1 MLTKDEPEE
10 EDQIFEGNEYILRKH
25 GESLNVTPD
34 IIYIESKDYFK
45 EIREMFKKAEILID
59 LGAK

>member
-25 GESLNVTPD
+25 GESLNVTPEND
-34 IIYIESKDYFK
+34 
-45 EIREMFKKAEILID
+45 
-59 LGAK
+59 